1 MTKSELNA
9 RLPVPLS
16 KSALKKI
23 SLANLQARVDALRSE
38 SNHFGID
45 PDKEQVLD
53 DSEQLTPTKQ
63 KKPRVVEDGVLFPAL
78 AERKEPR
85 AGTKRALIIDMLRD
99 GTTVD
104 EIAEAT
110 GWSRDVASS
119 AIWGD
124 VKGTGHGVERID
136 GQLFLLPRGK

>member
-1 MTKSELNA
+1 MTKVDLNA

-23 SLANLQARVDALRSE
+23 SLADLQARVDAL
-38 SNHFGID
+38 
-45 PDKEQVLD
+45 PPAQVLD

-63 KKPRVVEDGVLFPAL
+63 KKPRVVEDGVLFPAH

-85 AGTKRALIIDMLRD
+85 AGTKRALIIDLLRD
-99 GTTVD
+99 GSTVD

-124 VKGTGHGVERID
+124 VKSTGHGVERID
-136 GQLFLLPRGK
+136 GRLFLLPRVK

>member
-1 MTKSELNA
+1 MTKSDLNA
-9 RLPVPLS
+9 RLPSPLS

-23 SLANLQARVDALRSE
+23 SLADLQARVDAL
-38 SNHFGID
+38 
-45 PDKEQVLD
+45 PPAQVLD
-53 DSEQLTPTKQ
+53 DSEQFTPTR
-63 KKPRVVEDGVLFPAL
+63 KPRVVADGVLFPAL
-78 AERKEPR
+78 AECKDPQ
-85 AGTKRALIIDMLRD
+85 AGTKRALIIDLLRN

-136 GQLFLLPRGK
+136 GRLFLLPRVK